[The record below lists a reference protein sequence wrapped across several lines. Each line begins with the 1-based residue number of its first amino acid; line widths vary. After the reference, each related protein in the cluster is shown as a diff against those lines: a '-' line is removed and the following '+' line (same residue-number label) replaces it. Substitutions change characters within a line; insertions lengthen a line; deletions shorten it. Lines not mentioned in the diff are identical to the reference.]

1 MYLYEFEAKKVFK
14 NFGIPLVEGDIAT
27 SPEEAAKVFETI
39 GKPVMVKAQVMAGG
53 RGKAGLIL
61 PADDALSVQKT
72 ADSLFG
78 RVHSGER
85 VNRLLI
91 EKQIQIQQ
99 EAYVSIAMDYAAGMP
114 VIMVSAQGGMDIEN
128 VAKIHPELLIKRYLD
143 PFQPIF
149 SHTLRELW
157 RQAGFQGKQV
167 VALEGILRKLIK
179 VFYQTDAITAEINPL
194 AITAEGDILA
204 ADAKLIVDDEALFRH
219 QDILVVPRETAAN
232 VFEQRAKE
240 INVTYVSLE
249 VEGSIGIVAGGAGL
263 SMATMDAIYAFGS
276 KPAAFIDLGGGI
288 SRERMKEALS
298 IMADTKGLQGLIINV
313 FGGINNCLTMAQGI
327 SDFLKQKNPQF
338 KIVVK
343 MRGFEQEEGWE
354 ILENQNIPIIKYGTT
369 DMAIRELIEHVR
381 EVKNAC
387 VS

>member
-1 MYLYEFEAKKVFK
+1 
-14 NFGIPLVEGDIAT
+14 
-27 SPEEAAKVFETI
+27 
-39 GKPVMVKAQVMAGG
+39 
-53 RGKAGLIL
+53 
-61 PADDALSVQKT
+61 
-72 ADSLFG
+72 
-78 RVHSGER
+78 
-85 VNRLLI
+85 
-91 EKQIQIQQ
+91 
-99 EAYVSIAMDYAAGMP
+99 
-114 VIMVSAQGGMDIEN
+114 MDIEN

-194 AITAEGDILA
+194 AITTEGDILA

-232 VFEQRAKE
+232 AFEQRAKE

-249 VEGSIGIVAGGAGL
+249 AGGSIGIVAGGAGL

-327 SDFLKQKNPQF
+327 SDFLEQKNPQF